1 MWLYNILGF
10 VFPFLYVLYIE
21 TTYNQLPS
29 KVVQFGFFRFLIS
42 ILRMD
47 KKIVEGDGKNVMD
60 FKSKN
65 ILLVGE
71 KSTALSPAPVK
82 KPGTVENKYLES
94 TIACQTPW
102 QDKWAFARY
111 NPGGKAQT
119 SREVGNSMPIFFF
132 SSKLKNPYLNLTSAI
147 FSICRYRKIAELFD
161 HLNFSLRLLGLLKRV
176 ATFQNIS
183 TQVEVLSKR

>member
-1 MWLYNILGF
+1 M
-10 VFPFLYVLYIE
+10 FPFLYVLYIE

-47 KKIVEGDGKNVMD
+47 KKIVENDGQNVMD

-94 TIACQTPW
+94 TIACQTP
-102 QDKWAFARY
+102 DKT
-111 NPGGKAQT
+111 NEPLHGTIQEGKLKLP
-119 SREVGNSMPIFFF
+119 EKLVIPCLIFF
-132 SSKLKNPYLNLTSAI
+132 SSKLKNPYLNLTYAI

>member
-1 MWLYNILGF
+1 M
-10 VFPFLYVLYIE
+10 FPFLYVLYIE

-94 TIACQTPW
+94 TIACQTP
-102 QDKWAFARY
+102 
-111 NPGGKAQT
+111 
-119 SREVGNSMPIFFF
+119 
-132 SSKLKNPYLNLTSAI
+132 
-147 FSICRYRKIAELFD
+147 
-161 HLNFSLRLLGLLKRV
+161 
-176 ATFQNIS
+176 
-183 TQVEVLSKR
+183 